1 MKKIIALVLA
11 LLIFSIPVLAQTSDK
26 VDLISLDGVTVYNVG
41 DEVLGMDKDTFKEY
55 VKENAIVFYGVAN
68 DNSFVI
74 EATCEET
81 AFSNSVKDFNNIKL
95 SHIIDFANS
104 ANIPNYNIEQLGDA
118 VYVIREIVSD
128 DVAVSSNVTQ
138 FITVKQGF
146 IYVISVTCAEG
157 TDKAKSVVSNVVYNF
172 TQTPAQISVWHIVVV
187 SAAVILLIVVFV
199 FVSVALIKDIK
210 KRKTKEQDEEI
221 AEEE

>member
-1 MKKIIALVLA
+1 MNNN
-11 LLIFSIPVLAQTSDK
+11 IFMFCYFNI
-26 VDLISLDGVTVYNVG
+26 
-41 DEVLGMDKDTFKEY
+41 
-55 VKENAIVFYGVAN
+55 
-68 DNSFVI
+68 
-74 EATCEET
+74 
-81 AFSNSVKDFNNIKL
+81 NNIKL

-118 VYVIREIVSD
+118 VYVIREIASD

-146 IYVISVTCAEG
+146 IYVISVTCDEG
-157 TDKAKSVVSNVVYNF
+157 ADKAKSVVSNVVYNF